1 MSTSLKGTLMI
12 GQSGGPTA
20 VINASLAGIVQEAQ
34 KYEQVTNIYGL
45 AHGIEGALKE
55 ELIDLGQE
63 SPETIDLLAKTPAS
77 ALGSCRHKLTDNEY
91 ERILDVFKAHNVR
104 FFVYIG
110 GNDSMDT
117 CHRISELAESIDYE
131 IQVMGVPKTMD
142 NDLAL
147 TDHCPGYGSAGLFLA
162 LATRDTGLDLEAMA
176 TFDDVTILEA
186 LGRNAGWLTAAS
198 MLGKQ
203 TPDEAPHLVYVPEVA
218 FDEARFMDDVARIHQ
233 RLGRVFVVVSEG
245 IRDAGGEFIG
255 QHRMKEDGG
264 DAFGHVVHSLT
275 TGVAAYLTDEIRS
288 KLDIQARFLRP
299 SLIGRALSTCVS
311 ETDRQEALL
320 VGQQAARHLME
331 GQTGYMV
338 TLERRANNPY
348 QIETGLADL
357 SAVANAEKLIPRDFI
372 NEAGNMPN
380 ERFVEYALPLIG
392 GPLSPVARL
401 KGAQVAQKLYKL

>member
-20 VINASLAGIVQEAQ
+20 VINASLAGIIQEAQ

-55 ELIDLGQE
+55 ELIDLGRE
-63 SPETIDLLAKTPAS
+63 SPETIDLLARTPAS
-77 ALGSCRHKLTDNEY
+77 ALGSCRHKLTDSEY

-117 CHRISELAESIDYE
+117 CHRISELAGSIDYE

-203 TPDEAPHLVYVPEVA
+203 SPDEAPHLVYVPEVA

-245 IRDAGGEFIG
+245 IRDAEGEFIG
-255 QHRMKEDGG
+255 QHKMKEGGG

-275 TGVAAYLTDEIRS
+275 TGVAAYLTDEIRR

-299 SLIGRALSTCVS
+299 SLIGRALSACVS

-338 TLERRANNPY
+338 TLERRSNDPY

-372 NEAGNMPN
+372 NQAGNMPN

-392 GPLSPVARL
+392 GPLPPVARL
-401 KGAQVAQKLYKL
+401 KGKQVAQKVS

>member
-1 MSTSLKGTLMI
+1 MPTALKGTLMV

-20 VINASLAGIVQEAQ
+20 VINASLAGIIQEAQ
-34 KYEQVTNIYGL
+34 KYEHVTSIYGL

-63 SPETIDLLAKTPAS
+63 SPETIDLLTRTPAS
-77 ALGSCRHKLTDNEY
+77 ALGSCRHKLTGSEY
-91 ERILDVFKAHNVR
+91 ERILDLFKAHNVR

-117 CHRISELAESIDYE
+117 CHRISELAQSIDYE

-203 TPDEAPHLVYVPEVA
+203 SPDEAPHLVYVPEVA
-218 FDEARFMDDVARIHQ
+218 FDEDRFMDDVARIHQ

-245 IRDAGGEFIG
+245 IRTAGGEFIG
-255 QHRMKEDGG
+255 QHKIKEGGG

-275 TGVAAYLTDEIRS
+275 TGVAAYLTDEIRR

-311 ETDRQEALL
+311 ETDRQEALR
-320 VGQQAARHLME
+320 VGQQVVRHLMD

-348 QIETGLADL
+348 RVETGLADL

-372 NEAGNMPN
+372 NQAGNMPN
-380 ERFVEYALPLIG
+380 EHFVEYALPLIG
-392 GPLSPVARL
+392 GPLAPVARL
-401 KGAQVAQKLYKL
+401 KGAQVAQKVS